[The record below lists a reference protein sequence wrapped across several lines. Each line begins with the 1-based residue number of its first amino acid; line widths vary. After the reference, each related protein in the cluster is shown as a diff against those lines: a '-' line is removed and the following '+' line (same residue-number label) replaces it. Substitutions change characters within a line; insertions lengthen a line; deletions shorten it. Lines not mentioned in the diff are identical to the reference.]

1 MKYLLVTAGEDL
13 PPHRAMAEAL
23 AAGLGLDPATA
34 AMTARKG
41 WGVLGAGLED
51 AQVER
56 LETACAGAGLKVL
69 RIPGERLPPLPKPLP
84 VRKVIFS
91 GGKAY
96 FSGPEGFSAAAVP
109 EALGVLAAAPVKT
122 ESVIVTTVKEESSVK
137 EKALRMGIMA
147 VTGLPIG
154 LGGSKEVKKEVRSTE
169 THLTLDLL
177 TADGRSRLRLQSGD
191 LDFSGLGEKKTY
203 SSQLNFRLLAS
214 ELGSFAKGAFRNA
227 YLKAMLAGGQLS
239 TLPYEGLPDLEKETA
254 RLALARGIKLAQGG
268 GGK

>member
-23 AAGLGLDPATA
+23 AAGLGLDPDTA

-41 WGVLGAGLED
+41 WGVLGTGLDEGQ
-51 AQVER
+51 AER
-56 LETACAGAGLKVL
+56 LGAACAGAGLKVL
-69 RIPGERLPPLPKPLP
+69 KVPGEKLPPLPKPLT
-84 VRKVIFS
+84 VGKVVFD

-96 FSGPEGFSAAAVP
+96 FSGPGGFSAAAAP
-109 EALGVLAAAPVKT
+109 EALAVLAAGPVKT
-122 ESVIVTTVKEESSVK
+122 ESVTVTTVNEGPSVK
-137 EKALRMGIMA
+137 EKALRMGIIA

-169 THLTLDLL
+169 TNLTLDLL

-191 LDFSGLGEKKTY
+191 MDFSGLGEKKTY

-214 ELGSFAKGAFRNA
+214 ELASFARGAFRNT

-239 TLPYEGLPDLEKETA
+239 VLPYEGLPDLERETV
-254 RLALARGIKLAQGG
+254 RLAMARGIKLAPGG
-268 GGK
+268 DIK